1 MFDKISA
8 ILVPIAG
15 RLNNNRYLGVLRD
28 AFMLAFPLTIFGSIM
43 VVLMNLPFLDKIM
56 SKTVLEG
63 VQSALNIAPSATIS
77 IMSVFVVF
85 GIGYY
90 LSKSYDVEAV
100 FGGVIALASFLL
112 LTPFLLEQE
121 GGATI
126 AGVIPV
132 DRLGAKGMFLG
143 MITGFLS
150 AEIYRYFVQKKFVIN
165 MPQGVPPAVSKSFAA
180 LIPATL
186 TLTTFL
192 LINIII
198 TQGFKTNMH
207 DLIYHAIQ
215 APLVGL
221 GSGIIP
227 TLIAVFFI
235 QILWFFGLH
244 GQIIINSVMDPIWNT
259 LSIQNLESYTKTGE
273 VPNIISKQFIEIYTV
288 GMGGTGMTLA
298 VVFTILIFLKSK
310 QLKQVAKL
318 GLGPGLFN
326 VNEPII
332 FGLPIVMNPLILIPW
347 ILAPMVITCITYFA
361 MASGIVPPPTGV
373 NIPWTVPIFISG
385 MMATNSQA
393 GGLLQLFNLMIVF
406 VIWFPFL
413 KFIDRMNVKNEK
425 ITTTENT
432 KAANIKGEGD
442 SIHVDG
448 N

>member
-56 SKTVLEG
+56 SQTALEG

-121 GGATI
+121 GGASI

-347 ILAPMVITCITYFA
+347 ILAPMVITCISYFA
-361 MASGIVPPPTGV
+361 MATGIVPPPTGV

-385 MMATNSQA
+385 IMATNSLA

-425 ITTTENT
+425 ITTTEKT
-432 KAANIKGEGD
+432 KTTNIKGEGD

-448 N
+448 K

>member
-198 TQGFKTNMH
+198 TQGFKSNMH

-385 MMATNSQA
+385 MMATNSLA

>member
-56 SKTVLEG
+56 SQTALEG

-121 GGATI
+121 GGASI

-198 TQGFKTNMH
+198 TQGFNTNMH

-347 ILAPMVITCITYFA
+347 ILAPMVITCISYFA

-385 MMATNSQA
+385 IMATNSLA

-425 ITTTENT
+425 ITTTEKT
-432 KAANIKGEGD
+432 KTTNIKGEGD

-448 N
+448 K

>member
-385 MMATNSQA
+385 MMATNSLA

-425 ITTTENT
+425 ITTTEKT

>member
-63 VQSALNIAPSATIS
+63 VHSALNIAPSATIS

-385 MMATNSQA
+385 MMATNSLA

-425 ITTTENT
+425 ITTTEKT

>member
-385 MMATNSQA
+385 MMATNSLA

>member
-56 SKTVLEG
+56 SQTALEG

-150 AEIYRYFVQKKFVIN
+150 AEIYRFFVQKKFVIN

-192 LINIII
+192 FINIII

-385 MMATNSQA
+385 MMATNSLA

-425 ITTTENT
+425 ITTTEKT

>member
-56 SKTVLEG
+56 SQTALEG

-385 MMATNSQA
+385 MMATNSIA

-425 ITTTENT
+425 IATTEKT

>member
-56 SKTVLEG
+56 SKTALEG

-385 MMATNSQA
+385 MMATNSLA

>member
-1 MFDKISA
+1 MFDKIST

-56 SKTVLEG
+56 SQTVLEG

-385 MMATNSQA
+385 MMATNSIA

-425 ITTTENT
+425 ITTTEKT

>member
-56 SKTVLEG
+56 SQTVLEG

-150 AEIYRYFVQKKFVIN
+150 AEIYRYFVQKKYVIN

-192 LINIII
+192 FINIII

-385 MMATNSQA
+385 MMATNSLA

-425 ITTTENT
+425 ITTTEKTN
-432 KAANIKGEGD
+432 AANIKGEGD

>member
-192 LINIII
+192 FINIII

-385 MMATNSQA
+385 MMATNSLA

-425 ITTTENT
+425 ITTTEKT

-442 SIHVDG
+442 SIYVDG

>member
-56 SKTVLEG
+56 SQTALEG

-121 GGATI
+121 GGASI

-347 ILAPMVITCITYFA
+347 ILAPMVITCVSYFA

-385 MMATNSQA
+385 IMATNSLA

-425 ITTTENT
+425 ITTTEKT
-432 KAANIKGEGD
+432 KTTNIKGEGD

-448 N
+448 K

>member
-56 SKTVLEG
+56 SQTALEG

-121 GGATI
+121 GGASI

-347 ILAPMVITCITYFA
+347 ILAPMVITCISYFA

-385 MMATNSQA
+385 IMATNSLA

-425 ITTTENT
+425 ITTTEKT
-432 KAANIKGEGD
+432 KTTNIKSEGD

-448 N
+448 K

>member
-56 SKTVLEG
+56 SQTALEG

-192 LINIII
+192 FINIII

-385 MMATNSQA
+385 MMATNSLA

>member
-100 FGGVIALASFLL
+100 FGGVIALASFLI

-192 LINIII
+192 FINIII

-385 MMATNSQA
+385 MMATNSLA

-425 ITTTENT
+425 ITTTEKT

>member
-56 SKTVLEG
+56 SKTALEG

-385 MMATNSQA
+385 MMATNSLA

-432 KAANIKGEGD
+432 KTANIKGEGD